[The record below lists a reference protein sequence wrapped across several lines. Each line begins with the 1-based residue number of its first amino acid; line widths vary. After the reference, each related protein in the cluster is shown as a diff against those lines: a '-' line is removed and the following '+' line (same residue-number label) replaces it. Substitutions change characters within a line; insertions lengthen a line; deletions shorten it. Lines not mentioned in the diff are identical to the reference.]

1 MSPKNK
7 IYISILA
14 VFCTLL
20 MLGLSA
26 QTKRI
31 STPAFRPITANVIS
45 DSTEKDSL
53 ATILNLIDS
62 LHQKKND
69 SIPTVAIDSL
79 KKDSLPNDSTK
90 KPKKAGLDDVVEYKA
105 NDSIVFFG
113 NNMAYMYGQGVV
125 NYQDIELD
133 ADEIRMNMDSS
144 MVYAVGR
151 PDTAGEIVGNPIY
164 KDKSGEYESK
174 TMQYNFKS
182 KKGYITNII
191 TQQGEGYLTVMSS
204 IWWMVNTLHV
214 TTMSIPIFISNLPK
228 PKYVPKRTLLQALPT
243 WYSLMYRYL

>member
-31 STPAFRPITANVIS
+31 STPALRPVTANVIP
-45 DSTEKDSL
+45 DSTVKDSL
-53 ATILNLIDS
+53 AAILNLIDS

-69 SIPTVAIDSL
+69 SIPPVAIDSL
-79 KKDSLPNDSTK
+79 KNDSLPSDSTK
-90 KPKKAGLDDVVEYKA
+90 KSKKAGLDDVVEYKA
-105 NDSIVFFG
+105 NDSIVFLG

-191 TQQGEGYLTVMSS
+191 TQQGEGYLGQINRSEDSRVGNEHRCR
-204 IWWMVNTLHV
+204 W
-214 TTMSIPIFISNLPK
+214 
-228 PKYVPKRTLLQALPT
+228 
-243 WYSLMYRYL
+243 